1 MSMTGY
7 RDGVFNAKAIKLT
20 QKRLKM
26 DLYPF
31 VLSSASVIKGSTDAS
46 ATTSFTIAT
55 AQGIPR
61 ALKVVNVMGAA
72 AERAMKLVIK
82 GYNAEGNYAEETL
95 TLSSAAAGRTAG
107 NVAFSYVSS
116 IVPAVATKGY
126 GTYSTV
132 AIFPTDKFGLTEH
145 CESQG
150 DCLQVVGWGG
160 TAGRINTATAY
171 PINSTTF
178 SPTYNTI
185 DLTACGVAGSTIGIK
200 YLSKFQRKD
209 SM

>member
-95 TLSSAAAGRTAG
+95 TLSSAR
-107 NVAFSYVSS
+107 Y
-116 IVPAVATKGY
+116 I
-126 GTYSTV
+126 
-132 AIFPTDKFGLTEH
+132 L
-145 CESQG
+145 
-150 DCLQVVGWGG
+150 
-160 TAGRINTATAY
+160 
-171 PINSTTF
+171 
-178 SPTYNTI
+178 YN
-185 DLTACGVAGSTIGIK
+185 
-200 YLSKFQRKD
+200 
-209 SM
+209 